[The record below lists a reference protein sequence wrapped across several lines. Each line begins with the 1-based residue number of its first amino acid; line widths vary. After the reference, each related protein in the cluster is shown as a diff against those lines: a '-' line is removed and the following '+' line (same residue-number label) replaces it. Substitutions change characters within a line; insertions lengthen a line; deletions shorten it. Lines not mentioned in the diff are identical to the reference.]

1 MANFK
6 REINLYDAVMLVSG
20 TMIGS
25 GIFLVSSDVARQTG
39 DAGWLLLSWLIAGG
53 LTMMAALSYG
63 ELAAMFPQAGGQYV
77 FLQKAYNRLVGFLY
91 GWSFFTVIQ
100 TGTIAA
106 VAVAFAKYTGVLTPS
121 IINDDPIL
129 SIYGSFQISSQRLL
143 AIASIVVLTYSNTR
157 GVKLGK
163 LIQNIF
169 SSTKI
174 IALAFLIVAGFIFA
188 NSEVIAANFTHIF
201 QSNPTAKIN
210 FNGQWTAT
218 VIGGMGIVLAL
229 GVTQVGTLFS
239 SDAWHGLTTAGDEVI
254 NPERNIP
261 RGLAIGTLLVTVLY
275 LLTNVVYLM
284 ILPLEGNPEAVDAM
298 GRGIQFASQDRV
310 AAAATEAIGGP
321 SMAIFMAVLIM
332 ISTFGC
338 NNGLILTGARMT
350 YTMAKDKLFFK
361 NFGKLNKAAVPST
374 ALWWQCFWA
383 GVLCLSGKYG
393 DLLDYLMTVVILFYV
408 LTIIGIFILRK
419 KMPDHPRP
427 IKAPLYPVLP
437 FLYVIIASVIVLIL
451 IKEKPQFTFPGLAI
465 VALGIPVYLWFKK
478 TQQKE

>member
-6 REINLYDAVMLVSG
+6 RELNLYDAVMLVSG

-39 DAGWLLLSWLIAGG
+39 DAGWMLLSWLIAGG

-77 FLQKAYNRLVGFLY
+77 YLQKAYNRLIAFLY
-91 GWSFFTVIQ
+91 GWSFFAVIQ

-106 VAVAFAKYTGVLTPS
+106 VAVAFAKYTGVLAPN
-121 IINDDPIL
+121 IINDNPIVSL
-129 SIYGSFQISSQRLL
+129 SGSFQITSQRLL
-143 AIASIVVLTYSNTR
+143 AIASVILLTYSNTK

-163 LIQNIF
+163 IIQNIF
-169 SSTKI
+169 SSTKL
-174 IALAFLIVAGFIFA
+174 IALAFLILIGFIFA
-188 NSEVIAANFTHIF
+188 NSEVISANFSNIF
-201 QSNPTAKIN
+201 SSSPTSKSNISGEWVA
-210 FNGQWTAT
+210 AM
-218 VIGGMGIVLAL
+218 IGGMGIIIAL
-229 GVTQVGTLFS
+229 GATQVGTLFS
-239 SDAWHGLTTAGDEVI
+239 SDAWHGLATAGDEVI
-254 NPERNIP
+254 NPEKNIP
-261 RGLAIGTLLVTVLY
+261 RGLAIGTILVTVLY
-275 LLTNVVYLM
+275 LLTNLVYLF
-284 ILPLEGNPEAVDAM
+284 ILPLEGSPEAADVM

-310 AAAATEAIGGP
+310 AAATAEAIGGP
-321 SMAIFMAVLIM
+321 SMAVFMAVLIM

-350 YTMAKDKLFFK
+350 YTMAKDNLFFK
-361 NFGKLNKAAVPST
+361 SFGNLNKAGVPSN

-427 IKAPLYPVLP
+427 IKAPLFPILP
-437 FLYVIIASVIVLIL
+437 ILYVVIASAIIVIL
-451 IKEKPQFTFPGLAI
+451 IMVKPQFTFPGLII
-465 VALGIPVYLWFKK
+465 VALGVPVYYWFKRK
-478 TQQKE
+478 S

>member
-20 TMIGS
+20 SMIGS

-63 ELAAMFPQAGGQYV
+63 ELASMFPQAGGQYV

-106 VAVAFAKYTGVLTPS
+106 VAVAFAKYTGVLAPTV
-121 IINDDPIL
+121 INDDPLISL
-129 SIYGSFQISSQRLL
+129 GGSFQITSQRLL
-143 AIASIVVLTYSNTR
+143 AIASIVLLTWSNTR

-163 LIQNIF
+163 IIQNIF
-169 SSTKI
+169 SSTKL
-174 IALAFLIVAGFIFA
+174 IALAFLILTGFIFA
-188 NSEVIAANFTHIF
+188 NSEVISANFSQVF

-210 FNGQWTAT
+210 LNGEWTVT
-218 VIGGMGIVLAL
+218 VLGTLGIILAL

-239 SDAWHGLTTAGDEVI
+239 SDAWHGLATAGDEVI

-261 RGLAIGTLLVTVLY
+261 RGLAIGTLLVTILY
-275 LLTNVVYLM
+275 LLTNLVYLF
-284 ILPLEGNPEAVDAM
+284 ILPLQGNPEAADAM

-321 SMAIFMAVLIM
+321 SMAVFMAILIM

-350 YTMAKDKLFFK
+350 YTMAKDQLFFK
-361 NFGKLNKAAVPST
+361 NFGKLNKEGVPQS
-374 ALWWQCFWA
+374 ALWWQCVWA

-408 LTIIGIFILRK
+408 LTIIGIFILRR

-437 FLYVIIASVIVLIL
+437 MLYVIIASAIIIIL
-451 IKEKPQFTFPGLAI
+451 IKEKPQFTFPGLGI
-465 VALGIPVYLWFKK
+465 VALGLPVYWWFKK
-478 TQQKE
+478 GNP